1 MVYDS
6 VYEMTNYLRSTVRKQ
21 HFWDYFSGA
30 GISFTTQSA
39 YNYTGGSENSGN
51 IYGGSSTKMY
61 GQKLDSG
68 HSGIGKVIVKVDTPV
83 KKYGSPTGTA
93 TIRVYAG
100 DGTTIL
106 AESSGLDVSTL
117 TTSYVNK
124 SFVLSPRATLET
136 NSRVVIYYSGG
147 DSSNYINIGVG
158 DVGGAGSNTSST
170 RWDGSNWASPTT
182 RDTKMTFDSLPS
194 SQVIPSN
201 RWTYHNLSGTN
212 TPRISNSVDGG
223 YEIASAGANGNQAC
237 IDFNDR
243 RHYSPRGAVCI
254 GVARSPD
261 LTTGSDG
268 VSYNVGFIED
278 KGHSFDVGASL
289 NFAMSFSYGGF
300 THFSLHSGNP
310 TEAGSYLDSTT
321 AIDNNWHVHQ
331 VETLPTGTR
340 LSIDGIMGAIK
351 TTKLPESTAKFQ
363 PRFDMREGN
372 TGGAVHLTA
381 IRYMEAYNT

>member
-51 IYGGSSTKMY
+51 VYGGSSTEMY

-68 HSGIGKVIVKVDTPV
+68 HSGIGKIILKVDTPV

-124 SFVLSPRATLET
+124 SFVLSSHATLEA

-170 RWDGSNWASPTT
+170 RWNGSNWASPTT
-182 RDTKMTFDSLPS
+182 RDTKMTFDSSPANH
-194 SQVIPSN
+194 ITPSN
-201 RWTYHNLSGTN
+201 RWTFKAGAGGVV
-212 TPRISNSVDGG
+212 ISQGMSDSIDGG
-223 YEIASAGANGNQAC
+223 YELVMTNGH
-237 IDFNDR
+237 IGTYDFNNTRQFNYDGAVIMGVCKRYGINGVGGIGFIGDDNNATNTGYMDR
-243 RHYSPRGAVCI
+243 RVTRLLIRQQSLTIQGMTSNASGATYHDT
-254 GVARSPD
+254 GVTSD
-261 LTTGSDG
+261 NNYHLLKTELTS
-268 VSYNVGFIED
+268 
-278 KGHSFDVGASL
+278 
-289 NFAMSFSYGGF
+289 GG
-300 THFSLHSGNP
+300 THFSVDGVVGHSS
-310 TEAGSYLDSTT
+310 TGSE
-321 AIDNNWHVHQ
+321 H
-331 VETLPTGTR
+331 ETDEKLQPMFMGWANG
-340 LSIDGIMGAIK
+340 SSGGI
-351 TTKLPESTAKFQ
+351 
-363 PRFDMREGN
+363 
-372 TGGAVHLTA
+372 H

>member
-1 MVYDS
+1 MVFPSVYD
-6 VYEMTNYLRSTVRKQ
+6 MTNESMTTVRKQ
-21 HFWDYFSGA
+21 HFWDYFSGT

-39 YNYTGGSENSGN
+39 YNYTGGSENSAN
-51 IYGGSSTKMY
+51 IHSGSMY

-100 DGTTIL
+100 NGTTIL

-124 SFVLSPRATLET
+124 SFVLSPEATLET

-158 DVGGAGSNTSST
+158 DVGGAGINTSST
-170 RWDGSNWASPTT
+170 RWNGSNWASPTT

-212 TPRISNSVDGG
+212 TPRMSDGNTTNGGG
-223 YEIASAGANGNQAC
+223 YEIASAGGNGNQAC
-237 IDFNDR
+237 IDFNDK

-261 LTTGSDG
+261 LTTGTDG
-268 VSYNVGFIED
+268 VSYNVGFIENQ
-278 KGHSFDVGASL
+278 GHSFDVGAAL

-300 THFSLHSGNP
+300 TKFSLHSGNP
-310 TEAGSYLDSTT
+310 TEHGSYLDSTT
-321 AIDNNWHVHQ
+321 AIDNDWHVHK
-331 VETLPTGTR
+331 VETLPSGTR
-340 LSIDGIMGAIK
+340 LTIDGVMGAVK
-351 TTKLPESTAKFQ
+351 TTKLPESTSKLQ
-363 PRFDMREGN
+363 PRFDMRDN
-372 TGGAVHLTA
+372 TGGAVHHTA
-381 IRYMEAYNT
+381 IRYMEAFNT

>member
-1 MVYDS
+1 MGYDS

-21 HFWDYFSGA
+21 HFWDYFSGT

-51 IYGGSSTKMY
+51 VYSGSSTEMY

-68 HSGIGKVIVKVDTPV
+68 HSGIGKVIVNVDTPV

-100 DGTTIL
+100 DGTTML

-124 SFVLSPRATLET
+124 RFVLSPRATLEA

-170 RWDGSNWASPTT
+170 RWNGSNWASPTT

-201 RWTYHNLSGTN
+201 RWTYHNLSANN
-212 TPRISNSVDGG
+212 TPRMSDSVDGG
-223 YEIASAGANGNQAC
+223 YEIASAGGNGNQAC

-261 LTTGSDG
+261 LTKGSDG

-363 PRFDMREGN
+363 PRFDMRDN
-372 TGGAVHLTA
+372 TGGAVHFTA